1 MSNTLRVLITGGG
14 TATAVSVLKGLRV
27 QQEIPVHITL
37 ADAQETIAGRYLAD
51 AFVQI
56 PPARDPNFLD
66 VLHTICRKQSV
77 SLLIPIVDYEFETL
91 SKNAHEFLDE
101 GTRVVISPPPV
112 IQTCGDKQALAV
124 WLGLKGL
131 PAPAIIQRDEAL
143 AGRVPFPLFV
153 KPKRGGR
160 GSLGAQRVD
169 SVRELEVACRKLDEP
184 LIQEFI
190 DGEEY
195 TVDTLSDFEGRFL
208 GAVPRLRIET
218 KSGVSVKGKTVHM
231 PEVVELVRAV
241 AESLPIYGPSNIQ
254 CFRRRDG
261 SFVVSEVNPRFA
273 AAVALSIAAGFNSPM
288 LLLKL
293 ARGEKVEPS
302 SVSVRYNMTML
313 RYWEEVFVREN
324 GTAVTDFWRVGR
336 RSER

>member
-1 MSNTLRVLITGGG
+1 MSNPIRVLITGGG

-27 QQEIPVHITL
+27 QREIPVHVTL

-56 PPARDPNFLD
+56 PPASSSAFLD
-66 VLHTICRKQSV
+66 ALRTICRQQSIG
-77 SLLIPIVDYEFETL
+77 LLIPIVDYEFETF
-91 SKNAHEFLDE
+91 SKYASEFLND
-101 GTRVVISPPPV
+101 GTRVVISPLPV
-112 IQTCGDKQALAV
+112 IRTCGNKQALAA
-124 WLGLKGL
+124 WLASRGLR
-131 PAPAIIQRDEAL
+131 APAIVPKDEAL
-143 AGRVPFPLFV
+143 AGRVSFPLFV
-153 KPKRGGR
+153 KPRTGGR

-169 SVRELEVACRKLDEP
+169 SVRELEVACSKLDDP

-195 TVDTLSDFEGRFL
+195 TVDTLSDFDGRLL

-231 PEVVELVRAV
+231 TELVELVKKV
-241 AESLPIYGPSNIQ
+241 AEGLPIYGPSNIQ

-293 ARGEKVEPS
+293 ARGEKVEPFS
-302 SVSVRYNMTML
+302 ISVQYGTTML
-313 RYWEEVFVREN
+313 RYWEEVFVQN
-324 GTAVTDFWRVGR
+324 DGTAVTDFWRL
-336 RSER
+336 RSSR

>member
-1 MSNTLRVLITGGG
+1 MSNPLRVLITGGG

-27 QQEIPVHITL
+27 QREVPVHITL

-56 PPARDPNFLD
+56 PPANSAAFLD
-66 VLHTICRKQSV
+66 ALRTICRKRSIG
-77 SLLIPIVDYEFETL
+77 LLIPIVDYEFETL
-91 SKNAHEFLDE
+91 SKNAREFLDD
-101 GTRVVISPPPV
+101 GTRVAISSLPV
-112 IQTCGDKQALAV
+112 IQTCGDKQALVA
-124 WLGLKGL
+124 WLVSKGL
-131 PAPAIIQRDEAL
+131 PAPMIVQKDEAL
-143 AGRVPFPLFV
+143 AGRASFPLFV
-153 KPKRGGR
+153 KPRKGGR

-169 SVRELEVACRKLDEP
+169 SAGELEVACNKLDEP

-195 TVDTLSDFEGRFL
+195 TVDTLSDFDGRLL

-218 KSGVSVKGKTVHM
+218 KSGVSVKGKTVRM
-231 PEVVELVRAV
+231 PELVELVKNV
-241 AESLPIYGPSNIQ
+241 AEVLPILGPSNIQ

-261 SFVVSEVNPRFA
+261 SLVVSEVNPRFA

-293 ARGEKVEPS
+293 ARGESIEPFS
-302 SVSVRYNMTML
+302 ISVRYDMTML
-313 RYWEEVFVREN
+313 RYWEEVFVQED
-324 GTAVTDFWRVGR
+324 GIAVTDFWQLGLPR
-336 RSER
+336 